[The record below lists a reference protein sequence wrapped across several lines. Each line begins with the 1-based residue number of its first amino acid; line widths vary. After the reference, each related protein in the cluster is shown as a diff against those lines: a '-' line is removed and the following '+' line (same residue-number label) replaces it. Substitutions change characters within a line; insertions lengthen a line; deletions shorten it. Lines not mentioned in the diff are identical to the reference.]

1 MSFSEI
7 RSRILSLE
15 SYNPTPIAA
24 TAYEEKASYG
34 RSTLTKLFGPTGF
47 YEQPITVPLT
57 ASSNLDDFSRS
68 QKDKLCTLRQAIR
81 TTAGTCLTAE
91 SYDWFIKNFSEIFS
105 DETIFNN
112 LIPTKG
118 TITFKSGISL
128 TLDGRRKFFKFIN
141 HFCAAAN
148 SSLLSSLVEEIRL
161 AQSQVS
167 ANRILQG
174 TLRLS
179 ILPEDYLT
187 LSEETTG
194 WHTCLS
200 LFPHQTRGSN
210 IKRPGDYRMGCLEM
224 LTSPYAITAS
234 ILSPQGKKY
243 WRQIIL
249 FTPEIIVGLR
259 GYPYNAAQ
267 ATARV
272 LSIISTL
279 ASKNLNWHYSHEI
292 RNTANNCF
300 PIAKDTWREF
310 TTNNMYNDAYLGGY
324 YLTREPQ
331 ELPST
336 SPLVEYNYSGP
347 ALCLSCGK
355 RIDTLEDGASEI
367 LCEDCSHRRK
377 CCCCGE
383 RKNLDSLLF
392 DKDLDDYVCFYC
404 NDKIEEEKP
413 NSL

>member
-7 RSRILSLE
+7 RSRVLSRE
-15 SYNPTPIAA
+15 SFNRNPISN
-24 TAYEEKASYG
+24 EEYVRQASLA
-34 RSTLTKLFGPTGF
+34 RSTLTKLFGSTGF

-68 QKDKLCTLRQAIR
+68 QKDKLATLRQAVKA
-81 TTAGTCLTAE
+81 TAAKVLTPT
-91 SYDWFIKNFSEIFS
+91 SFDWFIKNFSQIFS

-112 LIPTKG
+112 LIPAKG
-118 TITFKSGISL
+118 TLEFQSGITL

-141 HFCAAAN
+141 HFCATAN
-148 SSLLSSLVEEIRL
+148 SPILSSLVEEIRL

-187 LSEETTG
+187 LSENTTG

-200 LFPHQTRGSN
+200 IFPHTQRGTAAKHS
-210 IKRPGDYRMGCLEM
+210 GDYRMGCLEM
-224 LTSPYAITAS
+224 LTSPYTISAS
-234 ILSPQGKKY
+234 IVSPTDRKY

-259 GYPYNAAQ
+259 GYPYNAEKVTAQ
-267 ATARV
+267 V

-279 ASKNLNWHYSHEI
+279 AYKNLNWYYSHEI
-292 RNTANNCF
+292 HKTNNNCF

-310 TTNNMYNDAYLGGY
+310 TTNNMYNDAYLGGLY
-324 YLTREPQ
+324 VIRE
-331 ELPST
+331 LSNPS
-336 SPLVEYNYSGP
+336 PIVEYNYSGP
-347 ALCLSCGK
+347 ALCLACGK
-355 RIDTLEDGASEI
+355 RIDTLKDATSEV
-367 LCEDCSHRRK
+367 LCEDCSHRRI
-377 CCCCGE
+377 CSCCGE
-383 RKNLDSLLF
+383 MKDLDSLLF
-392 DKDLDDYVCFYC
+392 DKTLDDYICFYC
-404 NDKIEEEKP
+404 DELSREE
-413 NSL
+413 NRH